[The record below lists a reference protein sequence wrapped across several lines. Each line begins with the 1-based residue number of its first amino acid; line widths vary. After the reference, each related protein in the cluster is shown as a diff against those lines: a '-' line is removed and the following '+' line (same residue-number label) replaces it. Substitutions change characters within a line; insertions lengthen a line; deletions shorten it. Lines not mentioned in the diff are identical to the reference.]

1 MLSEEETTTLIQQS
15 TLPPHTSTS
24 PFESNLEQLTTSKVL
39 LDGNTDTSLTGLT
52 VETLEDHEEEAS
64 LVEHKEIM
72 PPEGESTGTV
82 DAINHPLDQ
91 TSIVT
96 QQFHE
101 NVLDQDDEP
110 VMVSSDLMA
119 EGKMDTIKQIAT
131 DFVKSLS
138 EEALEIVKDKIG
150 TSEQVEEQSSP
161 PHQPDTII
169 PQITVALE
177 DNVSELTSE
186 EDQHAEADE
195 VPEQF
200 QFQTSFRTH
209 FVAYYDGES
218 RNISDTALASGAQ
231 QDLVSEDHS
240 DHGSPLPDD
249 RSEQHNGNDN
259 QTHPQDN
266 VDFAQDKSSQLA
278 DDASEDIWA
287 GEDAVMLRKSKTTFS
302 VKSSKTDS
310 ESVSHSISHSMSQE
324 PDTSSGADPFH
335 TAHGSSSRPS
345 SSDVE
350 AMLSAHSGR
359 GSTMTTT
366 TEYETA
372 NSHADLSA
380 HYSSYHT
387 AASTLRSNSFCD
399 HSGASAEHSEGSD
412 TSIDVSIEHDRD
424 ARTPCGAHSEHEL
437 AFDD

>member
-1 MLSEEETTTLIQQS
+1 MMNRSQNHNLRPINEELIELHQLPNDFLSGA
-15 TLPPHTSTS
+15 
-24 PFESNLEQLTTSKVL
+24 
-39 LDGNTDTSLTGLT
+39 D
-52 VETLEDHEEEAS
+52 
-64 LVEHKEIM
+64 
-72 PPEGESTGTV
+72 
-82 DAINHPLDQ
+82 
-91 TSIVT
+91 
-96 QQFHE
+96 QFHTAHGSSSRSS
-101 NVLDQDDEP
+101 
-110 VMVSSDLMA
+110 SSD
-119 EGKMDTIKQIAT
+119 
-131 DFVKSLS
+131 
-138 EEALEIVKDKIG
+138 
-150 TSEQVEEQSSP
+150 
-161 PHQPDTII
+161 
-169 PQITVALE
+169 
-177 DNVSELTSE
+177 
-186 EDQHAEADE
+186 AEAILSAHGRRGS
-195 VPEQF
+195 
-200 QFQTSFRTH
+200 TFRTH